1 MKVLVI
7 NAGSSSLK
15 YQLIDMDNESV
26 VAKGLCERIGM
37 AGSLLKGKGKGGADF
52 EIKKDMPNH
61 DIAIESVLSNL
72 VSAENGV
79 LSSMDEIDAIGHRVL
94 HAGCDFSGAV
104 LATEE
109 VMKINDKNAELG
121 PLHMPANISGINA
134 CAQAMPKTP
143 NVCVFDT
150 AFHATIPDYAA
161 LYALPYEA
169 YEKWNIK
176 KYGFHGTSHKFV
188 SMEASKYLGKEN
200 LKIVTCHL
208 GNGSSLACVENGICL
223 DTTMGLT
230 PLEGVPMGTRSG
242 DIDPACIEVIMNKS
256 GMNISETLNYL
267 NKKSG
272 MLGISGVSSDFRDL
286 CKGEEEGDERCKLA
300 LDIFSYRVKK
310 YVGAY
315 ISVMGGVDAVVFTG
329 GVGENTDSVRAK
341 ILDSFGFVGIEIDE
355 ELNKKFSSGAVYKYG
370 ISEIQSKNS
379 KVKILIVPTNEELV
393 IARETIEVV
402 GKM

>member
-1 MKVLVI
+1 
-7 NAGSSSLK
+7 
-15 YQLIDMDNESV
+15 
-26 VAKGLCERIGM
+26 
-37 AGSLLKGKGKGGADF
+37 
-52 EIKKDMPNH
+52 
-61 DIAIESVLSNL
+61 
-72 VSAENGV
+72 
-79 LSSMDEIDAIGHRVL
+79 
-94 HAGCDFSGAV
+94 
-104 LATEE
+104 
-109 VMKINDKNAELG
+109 
-121 PLHMPANISGINA
+121 
-134 CAQAMPKTP
+134 
-143 NVCVFDT
+143 
-150 AFHATIPDYAA
+150 
-161 LYALPYEA
+161 
-169 YEKWNIK
+169 
-176 KYGFHGTSHKFV
+176 
-188 SMEASKYLGKEN
+188 
-200 LKIVTCHL
+200 
-208 GNGSSLACVENGICL
+208 
-223 DTTMGLT
+223 
-230 PLEGVPMGTRSG
+230 MGTRSG

-393 IARETIEVV
+393 IAITAKLEKLWDAFMLICSPVS
-402 GKM
+402 